1 MSIRSAAGRRPV
13 SVYRAVA
20 PSSQSSGSYYSSRS
34 GSGSIYTEPYDYG
47 SYSYDSYGSRSS
59 DGGSEVLEGH
69 RSTGPRTS
77 THHQPHN
84 DFNESGSHIQDLENG
99 VAATRQEWND
109 GVIDPPETLLR
120 TAICRRGL
128 DMIAS
133 SDACKEP
140 SLKLRVDGV
149 DEKLKQLEVEANVRR
164 AREGEEMQDMAR
176 DAERRENERRG
187 EFERQQH
194 LMREKAA
201 EKERI
206 RDERAK
212 IRDEKEAKN
221 KKKAEERKQKRIE
234 QQQKKKVIQ
243 DKFTAAMKETKRLK
257 KLENEK
263 NEEQRIQEK
272 KKANEKKSSRDKAA
286 RDRDIRREAIDKQER
301 EAEEEARY
309 QKEFQEEEMRYNA
322 KKALEKKAKVALGGR
337 EEESRKRV
345 TSRAVAFAKKVMDD
359 REDKLN
365 RELDRV
371 EEKIKQLKGQSR

>member
-1 MSIRSAAGRRPV
+1 MSIRSAAGSRAGGRPV

-20 PSSQSSGSYYSSRS
+20 PSSHSSGPYYSSRS

-47 SYSYDSYGSRSS
+47 SYSYDSYSSRSS

-77 THHQPHN
+77 THHQLHN
-84 DFNESGSHIQDLENG
+84 DSDAGRSHIQDLEKG

-206 RDERAK
+206 RDE
-212 IRDEKEAKN
+212 KEAKN

-286 RDRDIRREAIDKQER
+286 RDRDIQREAIDKQER